1 MPPVAPEGAAR
12 STARRPSD
20 RRTGR
25 GQATCERL
33 RRVAACLFVARG
45 YDGVS
50 LDEIVQA
57 AGGSKTN
64 IYAFYGGKEGLF
76 VAAIEDALGEVL
88 RPLTGADTRGL
99 ALEEGLTR
107 LGRAL
112 LDALLTP
119 EALAL
124 HRMLIGETGRF
135 PRLGAAWYA
144 AGPATSQAAFA
155 GFLARALAGR
165 PEAAEIGLLARLF
178 HDMVAGDLQHR
189 ALFEPVP
196 AGEAE
201 RAASVAAA
209 VRAVKALTARGG

>member
-1 MPPVAPEGAAR
+1 MPDAAAR
-12 STARRPSD
+12 STARRSSS

-33 RRVAACLFVARG
+33 RRVAACLFVSRG

-76 VAAIEDALGEVL
+76 VAAIEEALSEVL
-88 RPLTGADTRGL
+88 RPLTEADTQGQGL
-99 ALEEGLTR
+99 EAGLTR

-112 LDALLTP
+112 IDALLSP
-119 EALAL
+119 PALAL
-124 HRMLIGETGRF
+124 HRTLVGEAGRF

-144 AGPATSQAAFA
+144 AGPATSQAIFAAFLTRR
-155 GFLARALAGR
+155 LAAR
-165 PEAAEIGLLARLF
+165 PGSAMPDVQLLARLF
-178 HDMVAGDLQHR
+178 HDMVAGDLHHR
-189 ALFEPVP
+189 ALFEPEP

-201 RAASVAAA
+201 RAAAVAAA
-209 VRAVKALTARGG
+209 VQAVRALAGPGR

>member
-1 MPPVAPEGAAR
+1 M
-12 STARRPSD
+12 
-20 RRTGR
+20 
-25 GQATCERL
+25 
-33 RRVAACLFVARG
+33 FVARG
-45 YDGVS
+45 YAGVS

-124 HRMLIGETGRF
+124 HRTLIGETGRF

-144 AGPATSQAAFA
+144 AGPATSQRV
-155 GFLARALAGR
+155 LARFIAEAGGQGAEEAGGR
-165 PEAAEIGLLARLF
+165 EAARLARLF

-189 ALFEPVP
+189 ALFQSQP
-196 AGEAE
+196 ASADE
-201 RAASVAAA
+201 RADAVAAA
-209 VRAVKALTARGG
+209 VRALTAVMARGG